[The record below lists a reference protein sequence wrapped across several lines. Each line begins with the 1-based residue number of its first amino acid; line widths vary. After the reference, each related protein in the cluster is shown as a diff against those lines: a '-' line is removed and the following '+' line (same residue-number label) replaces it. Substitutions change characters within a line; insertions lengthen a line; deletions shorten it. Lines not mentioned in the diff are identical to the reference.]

1 MSFYLYLNFT
11 LSQSLTLLLK
21 ETENVRCHTCQS
33 ELSLVIYNNEAVW
46 LYTYKQSLT
55 ELQRLASLTLTIWA
69 TETTANHGQWL
80 GVYMRVSGVETYA
93 SALLLSMSPH
103 RCLHLLLVGLSI
115 NSTGYLSSSCFAWLL
130 TQVCVPPRSV
140 YCVCV
145 CEGPHLS
152 PALVSWWALTDALND
167 TWVAAH
173 LFTRMFAWMSVFRL
187 DHKQTR
193 WCIELDISD
202 RIHLQ
207 RWNCR
212 MKAPLFFIRPDDFCD
227 AKNADEIAESSHK
240 NKIYAECHR
249 IC

>member
-11 LSQSLTLLLK
+11 LSQSLTSLLK

-33 ELSLVIYNNEAVW
+33 ELSLVIHNNEAVW

-103 RCLHLLLVGLSI
+103 RCLHLLLVSLSI

-145 CEGPHLS
+145 CVRDLICHLLWSHDGPWQMRSMTHGWPRTSLH
-152 PALVSWWALTDALND
+152 ACLHG
-167 TWVAAH
+167 WVC
-173 LFTRMFAWMSVFRL
+173 L
-187 DHKQTR
+187 D
-193 WCIELDISD
+193 
-202 RIHLQ
+202 
-207 RWNCR
+207 
-212 MKAPLFFIRPDDFCD
+212 
-227 AKNADEIAESSHK
+227 
-240 NKIYAECHR
+240 
-249 IC
+249 